1 MKFERPIKRSV
12 VAWADQTGY
21 PNDLVSGS
29 PEDEYKSMMSY
40 HIKYIS
46 LRVAPPTETQGVKAG
61 DATAFSG
68 LTPKIETLGIGTLCR
83 ERDCEWQNERLG
95 GIPKHSGRWRSSG

>member
-40 HIKYIS
+40 HLKYIP
-46 LRVAPPTETQGVKAG
+46 LRVAPLTETQGVNRE
-61 DATAFSG
+61 DSPAFQ
-68 LTPKIETLGIGTLCR
+68 LC
-83 ERDCEWQNERLG
+83 QNCV
-95 GIPKHSGRWRSSG
+95 RSASVPTTGVAF